1 MAYGSAKGR
10 IFRGDIYAAEDTN
23 QDTYIDWGNDFISFG
38 VGGVKVLNVSASD
51 TLVQVLGNVSASL
64 NITASGHVSASTF
77 YGDGSTSKGSNH
89 EPCFSYKSL
98 YSLIT
103 PAPLGVPL
111 IFGGMAPA

>member
-51 TLVQVLGNVSASL
+51 TLVQVLGNDSASL
-64 NITASGHVSASTF
+64 NITASGHVLVYF
-77 YGDGSTSKGSNH
+77 NR
-89 EPCFSYKSL
+89 
-98 YSLIT
+98 
-103 PAPLGVPL
+103 
-111 IFGGMAPA
+111 